1 MKKVSIL
8 MILLI
13 ALSACQKDFE
23 ERSITYLITGL
34 ANPYRVTYV
43 NETGEATT
51 ENIAP
56 VNDDQV
62 WHYNF
67 TAQQGDILYM
77 FAEFT
82 DIELVPTKFKFRI
95 LINGKVFKESFGY
108 DHNIGDTLFR
118 VKRAGT
124 VPF

>member
-43 NETGEATT
+43 DETGEATT
-51 ENIAP
+51 KNIAP